1 MIRFENIEYL
11 YAFAVIPLLL
21 IIYIL
26 YRFSRGKRLKR
37 IGDMHLV
44 KLLIPDTSSHKAIL
58 KFTIMLLAISMV
70 ILALANPQIG
80 TRLEEVKREGIEI
93 ILAVDVSNS
102 MLAED
107 VRPNRLERAIRSI
120 NRLLDNLGEDKVGLI
135 IFAGKSFLQLPLTTD
150 FAAARLI
157 TSTISTDMAGTQGT
171 AIGSA
176 IDLAVESFSQD
187 VTKSKVLI
195 IMTDGE
201 NHEDDALSAA
211 KRAKEQNVVL
221 YTIGVGNSEGA
232 PIPVYQ
238 NGRITGYMKD
248 KNGENIITRLDPAVL
263 QEIALETNG
272 EFFRSDIGTD
282 VELTELV
289 NRVSKMD
296 KQEFESKVFTN
307 YEDRFQI
314 FVALALFFLILE
326 LVFSDK
332 KNKFIAK
339 LNLFVAGKK

>member
-1 MIRFENIEYL
+1 MIRFENIEYF

-21 IIYIL
+21 IVYIL
-26 YRFSRGKRLKR
+26 YRISRRRRLKR
-37 IGDMHLV
+37 IGDPQLV
-44 KLLIPDTSSHKAIL
+44 NLLIPDTSNHKAGL
-58 KFTIMLLAISMV
+58 KFTIMM
-70 ILALANPQIG
+70 LALAMLIIGMANPQIG
-80 TRLEEVKREGIEI
+80 TSLEEVKREGIEVI
-93 ILAVDVSNS
+93 IAVDVSNS

-107 VRPNRLERAIRSI
+107 VRPNRLERAKRSI
-120 NRLLDNLGEDKVGLI
+120 NRLLDNLAEDKIGII

-187 VTKSKVLI
+187 ISKSKVLI
-195 IMTDGE
+195 VMTDGE
-201 NHEDDALSAA
+201 NHEDDAVSAA

-221 YTIGVGNSEGA
+221 YTIGVGNPEGA

-248 KNGENIITRLDPAVL
+248 RSGENIFTRLDPAIL
-263 QEIALETNG
+263 QEIALETGG

-282 VELTELV
+282 VELNELV

-314 FVALALFFLILE
+314 FIALAMIFLMLE
-326 LVFSDK
+326 LIFSDK

>member
-21 IIYIL
+21 IIYVL
-26 YRFSRGKRLKR
+26 YRISRRRRLKR
-37 IGDMHLV
+37 IGDMQLV
-44 KLLIPDTSSHKAIL
+44 NLLIPDTSNYKAAW
-58 KFTIMLLAISMV
+58 KFTIMQFALSMV
-70 ILALANPQIG
+70 IIALANPQIG
-80 TRLEEVKREGIEI
+80 TRLEEVKREGIEV

-107 VRPNRLERAIRSI
+107 VRPNRLERVKRSI
-120 NRLLDNLGEDKVGLI
+120 NRLLDNLGDDKVGLI
-135 IFAGKSFLQLPLTTD
+135 VFAGKSFLQLPLTTD

-187 VTKSKVLI
+187 LSKSKVLI

-201 NHEDDALSAA
+201 NHEDDAVSIA
-211 KRAKEQNVVL
+211 KRAKEKNVVI

-238 NGRITGYMKD
+238 NGKITGYMKD
-248 KNGENIITRLDPAVL
+248 NKGENIITRLDPAIL

-289 NRVSKMD
+289 ERVSKMD

-314 FVALALFFLILE
+314 FVALALFFLLLE

-332 KNKFIAK
+332 KNKFMAK
-339 LNLFVAGKK
+339 LNLFVAGK

>member
-21 IIYIL
+21 IIYVL
-26 YRFSRGKRLKR
+26 YRISRRRRLKR
-37 IGDMHLV
+37 IGDMQLV
-44 KLLIPDTSSHKAIL
+44 NFLIPDTSNYKAAW
-58 KFTIMLLAISMV
+58 KFTIMQLALSMV
-70 ILALANPQIG
+70 IIALANPQIG
-80 TRLEEVKREGIEI
+80 TRLEEVKREGIEV

-107 VRPNRLERAIRSI
+107 VRPNRLERVKRSI
-120 NRLLDNLGEDKVGLI
+120 NRLLDNLGDDKVGLI
-135 IFAGKSFLQLPLTTD
+135 VFAGKSFLQLPLTTD

-157 TSTISTDMAGTQGT
+157 TSTISTDIAGTQGT

-187 VTKSKVLI
+187 LNKSKVLI

-201 NHEDDALSAA
+201 NHEDDAVSIA
-211 KRAKEQNVVL
+211 KRAKEKNVVI

-238 NGRITGYMKD
+238 NGKITGYMKD
-248 KNGENIITRLDPAVL
+248 NKGENIITRLDPAIL

-289 NRVSKMD
+289 ERVSKMD

-314 FVALALFFLILE
+314 FVALALFFLLLE

-332 KNKFIAK
+332 KNKFMAK
-339 LNLFVAGKK
+339 LNLFVAGK